1 MAAGK
6 YIAPDLALLA
16 DFSASGLLGANA
28 ANYRLALITSAWT
41 PNNATDTNYANV
53 SGSELPTGGGYTA
66 GGGTLTGVTLTQV
79 AGVIKFTSAPF
90 VWTASGGGIPAWRR
104 AVVYF
109 LGTLNAVVN
118 PMVGYFLGDG
128 TNIDVPATTAGN
140 TLTVTQNALGIFG
153 ATQAP

>member
-6 YIAPDLALLA
+6 YIQPDASVLQ
-16 DFSASGLLGANA
+16 DFSASGILGATNTQF
-28 ANYRLALITSAWT
+28 RLALITSAWT

-66 GGGTLTGVTLTQV
+66 GGGALTGVVLSQTGGLL
-79 AGVIKFTSAPF
+79 KFTSAPF

-104 AVVYF
+104 AVIYW
-109 LGTLNAVVN
+109 LGTLNGVVN
-118 PMVGYFLGDG
+118 PLVAYFLGDG

-140 TLTVTQNALGIFG
+140 TLTVTQNASGILT
-153 ATQAP
+153 AVQV